1 MDKQFGK
8 KIVSGIGWKF
18 GERIIAQGISFVISI
33 VLARLLSP
41 EQYGTIALVLVF
53 ITIANV
59 FVSDGL
65 GAGLIQKQDSGELEF
80 STMFFCSLIFGITL
94 YGVLF
99 FCAPLIGKFYN
110 NNDLIIVVRVLALQ
124 LPLASI
130 KTIQH
135 AYISKHMMFRKFFF
149 STLAGTVVS
158 GIIGIIMAYNGMGV
172 WALVEQYLVNS
183 LIDMTVL
190 FFTVRWRPRAVFSID
205 AAKEIL
211 SYSWKLLAASLIN
224 TIYSEC
230 RNLIIGK
237 KYSESDLAYNTKG
250 SQFPSLF
257 ITNIDTAI
265 SSVLFP
271 AMASVH
277 YDKGR
282 LKSLTRKSMK
292 TTSFLIF
299 PLMVGLMTISNTLV
313 CVLLTDKWL
322 GCVPF
327 LIIACI
333 YWMFQPCLTANNEV
347 LKAAGRSD
355 LCLKI
360 EIIKKII
367 GFSLVLI
374 TMNISVLALAL
385 SNALF
390 ALLSTAINI
399 FATRKVIPYG
409 YREQVAD
416 MLPSFG
422 LSVLMGIVVF
432 MVGKI
437 ALNSVLVMCMQICA
451 GGLFYLVLSYA
462 FHMEALT
469 DILSILKNVNS

>member
-1 MDKQFGK
+1 MDKQLSK
-8 KIVSGIGWKF
+8 KIVSGMGWKF
-18 GERIIAQGISFVISI
+18 GERIIAQGISFIISI

-41 EQYGTIALVLVF
+41 KEYGTIALVLVF

-65 GAGLIQKQDSGELEF
+65 GAGLIQKKSGDLEF
-80 STMFFCSLIFGITL
+80 STMFYCSLTFGVIL
-94 YGVLF
+94 YFLLF
-99 FCAPLIGKFYN
+99 LFAPLIASFYSN
-110 NNDLIIVVRVLALQ
+110 KDLIIVVRVLALQ

-135 AYISKHMMFRKFFF
+135 AYISKYMMFKKFFF
-149 STLAGTVVS
+149 STLAGTIIS
-158 GIIGIIMAYNGMGV
+158 GVIGIIMAYCGMGV

-183 LIDMTVL
+183 LIDMIVL
-190 FFTVRWRPRAVFSID
+190 FFTVNWRPKLLFSID
-205 AAKEIL
+205 AAKKIF

-224 TIYSEC
+224 TIYNEC

-237 KYSESDLAYNTKG
+237 KYSESDLAFNTKG

-277 YDKGR
+277 EDKEN
-282 LKSLTRKSMK
+282 LKILTKKSMK
-292 TTSFLIF
+292 MTSFLIF
-299 PLMVGLMTISNTLV
+299 PLMIGLMTISESLV
-313 CVLLTDKWL
+313 VVLLTDKWL

-347 LKAAGRSD
+347 LKATGRTD
-355 LCLKI
+355 ICLKI

-367 GFSLVLI
+367 GFLLVIL
-374 TMNISVLALAL
+374 TMNISVFALAM

-399 FATRKVIPYG
+399 FATQSVIHYG
-409 YREQVAD
+409 YREQIAD
-416 MLPSFG
+416 MLPSFI
-422 LSVLMGIVVF
+422 LSSIMGIIVYF
-432 MVGKI
+432 IGEFRISKI
-437 ALNSVLVMCMQICA
+437 FVMILQILC
-451 GGLFYLVLSYA
+451 GGIFYLACAY
-462 FHMEALT
+462 
-469 DILSILKNVNS
+469 ILKMDSILDLIKILKKAKN

>member
-1 MDKQFGK
+1 MDNQFGK
-8 KIVSGIGWKF
+8 KIVSGMAWKF
-18 GERIIAQGISFVISI
+18 GERIIAQGISFIISI
-33 VLARLLSP
+33 VLARILSP
-41 EQYGTIALVLVF
+41 EQYGTISLVLVF

-65 GAGLIQKQDSGELEF
+65 GAGLIQKRDSGELEF
-80 STMFFCSLIFGITL
+80 STLFFCSLTFGILL
-94 YGVLF
+94 YGILF
-99 FCAPLIGKFYN
+99 FSAPLIGKFYS
-110 NNDLIIVVRVLALQ
+110 NDGLIIIIRVLALQ

-135 AYISKHMMFRKFFF
+135 AYISKHMMFKKFFF
-149 STLAGTVVS
+149 STLSGTIVS

-183 LIDMTVL
+183 LIDMIVL
-190 FFTVRWRPRAVFSID
+190 FFTVRWRPKKMFSLN

-230 RNLIIGK
+230 RSLIIGK

-250 SQFPSLF
+250 SQFPSLI

-277 YDKGR
+277 DDKER
-282 LKSLTRKSMK
+282 LKALTKKSMK

-299 PLMVGLMTISNTLV
+299 PLMVGLMTISSTLV
-313 CVLLTDKWL
+313 HVLLTDKWL

-327 LIIACI
+327 LIIACV

-347 LKAAGRSD
+347 LKAAGRTD

-390 ALLSTAINI
+390 ALISTAINI
-399 FATRKVIPYG
+399 FATRRVIPYG

-416 MLPSFG
+416 MLPAFL
-422 LSVLMGIVVF
+422 LSVLMGIIVS
-432 MVGKI
+432 MVGKLEI
-437 ALNSVLVMCMQICA
+437 NNVLLMCAQILV
-451 GGLFYLVLSYA
+451 GGLFYLLLSYA
-462 FHMEALT
+462 FRMEALT
-469 DILSILKNVNS
+469 DILSILKNIKS